1 MITHLSCQ
9 NNFFFKM
16 TNKKSDSWWGVREE
30 EFEGK
35 FTMLINLI
43 V

>member
-1 MITHLSCQ
+1 
-9 NNFFFKM
+9 M
-16 TNKKSDSWWGVREE
+16 TNKKSDTWWGVREE